1 MHSPIIQG
9 EIDTCAATVVGGGPR
24 PRGGRGGAAWTR
36 RDRLGPR
43 AAAAPGR
50 AMPFDG
56 PCRRPPAARR
66 HRRPAPRV
74 APEVLRT
81 ALHCSRRPRAAPS
94 GALARAPPPPVVAS
108 SPPAPASSALR
119 RHPCLHRAAAHAS
132 SAAE

>member
-56 PCRRPPAARR
+56 LCRRPPAARR
-66 HRRPAPRV
+66 HRRRG
-74 APEVLRT
+74 
-81 ALHCSRRPRAAPS
+81 RPDWGWMYL
-94 GALARAPPPPVVAS
+94 GAGGGQAGGG
-108 SPPAPASSALR
+108 
-119 RHPCLHRAAAHAS
+119 
-132 SAAE
+132 EKWGDEG